1 MRVSHVMAI
10 TFSRLLHIFFRVDG
24 KLNKGSLEKESLTR
38 IVSIFNG
45 PQEGIYGR
53 THIPHAHYLL
63 TGLIN

>member
-53 THIPHAHYLL
+53 THIPHAQYLS

>member
-1 MRVSHVMAI
+1 MRVSHVMTNFFP
-10 TFSRLLHIFFRVDG
+10 TFAYFFCVDG

-53 THIPHAHYLL
+53 THIPHAQYLL